1 MEVAANG
8 NASTQLQELLTEHE
22 VARLLRGLVATLR
35 RRRLLRQPPY
45 PVRIGAS
52 VRYTQESIAAFVDDC
67 QNRGVTRHRGI
78 A

>member
-1 MEVAANG
+1 MAATN
-8 NASTQLQELLTEHE
+8 TQLQELLTEHE
-22 VARLLRGLVATLR
+22 VARLLKISVATLR
-35 RRRLLRQPPY
+35 RRRLLRQAPD

-52 VRYTQESIAAFVDDC
+52 VRYTQQSIAAFVDDC